1 MAKYTIRIVLFGT
14 VAALYFGSFFY
25 DRIRRQKGARQTEQ
39 LNQINKVPAKAEQP
53 TKSPK
58 PPEQNQS
65 KSVPE
70 KTKTEGTQGIFE
82 GTKLKRDP
90 LSLLDSDKKQ

>member
-1 MAKYTIRIVLFGT
+1 ML
-14 VAALYFGSFFY
+14 
-25 DRIRRQKGARQTEQ
+25 Q
-39 LNQINKVPAKAEQP
+39 VPAKAEQP

-70 KTKTEGTQGIFE
+70 VLHILVCQRILKRQPNADMQFDIFKKTKTEGTQGIFE